1 MEKEYSFS
9 RYQALKKPCG
19 GQFQFKKHFFDL
31 KPRNKGKILDNLGL
45 FYNIHAK
52 SPIGHL
58 KEYLQEKY
66 FSKVPKNHLKSE
78 LKTSTPQPISHKIKL
93 GHLSPIS
100 SKPKPYKKLP
110 RLYSNRL
117 TLYHSKI
124 SNEKMSAGL
133 EIFNISAICELKSNQ
148 MLRKMQK
155 KMENPEEH
163 VFCQETQTDDLEGYL
178 KKPIS
183 SKFQLKCKNFEGLI
197 ERPDIC
203 RTPEVIFLPNRPKK
217 AKSIPR
223 IKLFL

>member
-1 MEKEYSFS
+1 MEKECSLS

-45 FYNIHAK
+45 FYNVHAK

-66 FSKVPKNHLKSE
+66 FTKKPKNYAKSI
-78 LKTSTPQPISHKIKL
+78 LKTSTPEPIGHKMKF

-110 RLYSNRL
+110 RLYSDRL
-117 TLYHSKI
+117 APHQSKI
-124 SNEKMSAGL
+124 SNEKISNGL

-155 KMENPEEH
+155 KMEKPEEH

-197 ERPDIC
+197 ERPDLC
-203 RTPEVIFLPNRPKK
+203 RTPEAVFVPKK